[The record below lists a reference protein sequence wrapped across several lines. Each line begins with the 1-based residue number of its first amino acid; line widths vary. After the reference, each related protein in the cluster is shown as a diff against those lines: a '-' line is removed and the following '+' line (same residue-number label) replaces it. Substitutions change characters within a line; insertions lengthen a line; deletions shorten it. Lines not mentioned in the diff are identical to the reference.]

1 MPRKS
6 LEHFNCS
13 WAQAAEAMGD
23 KWSMMIIR
31 DAFYGVKT
39 FSAFVENIGIA
50 KNILTQRLEH
60 LQQHG
65 ILQKRPIGV
74 GSSRSEYVL
83 TDKGKGLFPVIVALG
98 QWGDKWIFGEGKEPL
113 VVVDLKH
120 RKPIRQISV
129 ESADGREVFVG
140 DITFVAGGGA
150 SDTTKQIAADIKQ
163 SIDPDA
169 GESG

>member
-13 WAQAAEAMGD
+13 WAQAAEAVGD

-65 ILQKRPIGV
+65 ILQKRQIGV
-74 GSSRSEYVL
+74 GSSRSEYIL
-83 TDKGKGLFPVIVALG
+83 TDKGKALFPVIVALG
-98 QWGDKWIFGEGKEPL
+98 QWGDQWIFGKGKEPI
-113 VVVDLKH
+113 VVVDLQNK
-120 RKPIRQISV
+120 KPIKKLTV
-129 ESADGREVFVG
+129 ESKDGRELSIG

-150 SDTTKQIAADIKQ
+150 SESTRQIAADIKQ
-163 SIDPDA
+163 SLDKGPKA
-169 GESG
+169 